1 MQIELENIGLIKEA
15 KVNIDGLTV
24 IAGENDTGKSTIG
37 KALYSIIRTNIF
49 CSNYDTKDKNNLP
62 LMYKGSLNAYIEK
75 LFNNQ
80 ISTKGNINLDEYK
93 ISIENNSCTDYI
105 LATNSIKFDNRIHCP
120 ILIETPF
127 VWNIYKTLKT
137 IRNIDKN
144 NPYLNNIDFDITPT
158 LNDLY
163 SIISTKLKENNNI
176 KLNIKDIIGGHFQE
190 NTLGDFSFNKNNQN
204 IELTNTAM
212 GIKYFGILQVLSDK
226 NHFYNGQILILD
238 EPEVHL
244 HPKWQLELAKVIIEL
259 VKGGVRILVNSH
271 SPYMIEAL
279 KRYSQIENLNDKT
292 NFYLA
297 QNGYIIQ
304 QDNLENIFEKLAI
317 PMREL
322 KNLKIKQYAN
332 N

>member
-1 MQIELENIGLIKEA
+1 
-15 KVNIDGLTV
+15 
-24 IAGENDTGKSTIG
+24 
-37 KALYSIIRTNIF
+37 
-49 CSNYDTKDKNNLP
+49 
-62 LMYKGSLNAYIEK
+62 
-75 LFNNQ
+75 
-80 ISTKGNINLDEYK
+80 
-93 ISIENNSCTDYI
+93 
-105 LATNSIKFDNRIHCP
+105 
-120 ILIETPF
+120 
-127 VWNIYKTLKT
+127 
-137 IRNIDKN
+137 
-144 NPYLNNIDFDITPT
+144 
-158 LNDLY
+158 
-163 SIISTKLKENNNI
+163 
-176 KLNIKDIIGGHFQE
+176 
-190 NTLGDFSFNKNNQN
+190 
-204 IELTNTAM
+204 M